1 MTPRQVDVQQIETFR
16 MLRSRLHFVAL
27 TVLCAVAT
35 TSASSQEEQVRTDP
49 LDRDRLSV
57 GSGTEGAV
65 RIVSTSD
72 TVEVKGLLGEWHRL
86 HPDIRTDYI
95 HQSSLEVY
103 EDVVKCRDQGQCA
116 DVAWSSAMDLQ
127 VKLVNDGYAHT
138 KRPRSNPWLG
148 NLEETGLRDYSRAD
162 RTRLQQAASP
172 AGGCS
177 AHTS

>member
-1 MTPRQVDVQQIETFR
+1 LQKITIFSAALTKDSKAREQAKALIDFLASAAAAPALVKSGMEPIAPTRLKFQEAPKSPDLFFGRRHRLYSLLQTSAAGLVSMTPRQVDVRQIEAFR

-95 HQSSLEVY
+95 
-103 EDVVKCRDQGQCA
+103 
-116 DVAWSSAMDLQ
+116 
-127 VKLVNDGYAHT
+127 
-138 KRPRSNPWLG
+138 
-148 NLEETGLRDYSRAD
+148 
-162 RTRLQQAASP
+162 
-172 AGGCS
+172 
-177 AHTS
+177 